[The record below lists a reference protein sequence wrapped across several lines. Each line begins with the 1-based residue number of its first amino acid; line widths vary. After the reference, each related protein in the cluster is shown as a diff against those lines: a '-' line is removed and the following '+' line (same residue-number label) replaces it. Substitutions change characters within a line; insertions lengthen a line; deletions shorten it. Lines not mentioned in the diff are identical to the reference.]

1 MSKLFKCFA
10 PTHPKKHAL
19 TQKFNIQSL
28 LDSAKTEA
36 QYQEILQHAN
46 LSQLT
51 FTDLNLNFYLYAIQR
66 GRLRFIQWLLTT
78 HKQEDSSYLDAVDLH
93 GNTALHIAV
102 MTNQTE
108 MVRAVFKNRETD
120 VLKVNKLNETPLDLS
135 KERSNDEI
143 RAILMQKAE
152 EDDEQSKEDEMDEQG
167 QESIYEEVSIGEL
180 EEEPIG
186 VVNSTEMHE
195 KPENLVVVKGKIQ
208 TRIAEMMPMQG
219 FKETRDR
226 LELTPDVG
234 GEGVANDLYQ

>member
-1 MSKLFKCFA
+1 
-10 PTHPKKHAL
+10 
-19 TQKFNIQSL
+19 
-28 LDSAKTEA
+28 
-36 QYQEILQHAN
+36 
-46 LSQLT
+46 
-51 FTDLNLNFYLYAIQR
+51 
-66 GRLRFIQWLLTT
+66 
-78 HKQEDSSYLDAVDLH
+78 
-93 GNTALHIAV
+93 

-120 VLKVNKLNETPLDLS
+120 VLKVNKLNETPLDIS

-143 RAILMQKAE
+143 RAILTQRVE

-208 TRIAEMMPMQG
+208 TRITEMMPMQG